1 MEAIILAGGKG
12 SRLQKQVSDV
22 PKPLA
27 PVNNQA
33 FLDYILKHLK
43 AYGFKKIILSVGYK
57 HELILQHYGND
68 FLGMEIDYAIESKAL
83 GTGGGIKLSMQKT
96 SDKNVFVFNGDSFF
110 DIDLKQFKALHENY
124 NSIFSIALRK
134 NHKIDR
140 FGAVRTDKNNR
151 IIEFAEKGKY
161 KGVGLINAGIY
172 LINKDKFLKFNL
184 AEKFSLEYDF
194 LEKNCNKNPF
204 YGFRFDDYFI
214 DIGVPLNYYIAQNEF
229 RNFKY

>member
-27 PVNNQA
+27 PINNQA
-33 FLDYILKHLK
+33 FLDYILKYLK
-43 AYGFKKIILSVGYK
+43 AYDFKKIILSVGYK
-57 HELILQHYGND
+57 HELIMQHYGNN

-83 GTGGGIKLSMQKT
+83 GTGGGIKLSIQKA
-96 SDKNVFVFNGDSFF
+96 SNKNVFVLNGDSFF
-110 DIDLKQFKALHENY
+110 DIDLNQFKSLHKNHK
-124 NSIFSIALRK
+124 SVFSIALRK
-134 NHKIDR
+134 NHQIDR
-140 FGAVRTDKNNR
+140 FGAVKTDKNNQ

-161 KGVGLINAGIY
+161 KGVGLINTGIY
-172 LINKDKFLKFNL
+172 LINKDNFLKFDL

-194 LEKNCNKNPF
+194 LEKNVNKKQF
-204 YGFRFDDYFI
+204 YGFRFDGYFI
-214 DIGVPLNYYIAQNEF
+214 DIGVPLSYYIAQNEF